1 MRLTPLKYLK
11 YNDMKTR
18 IIFSLLALTFLWS
31 CSTSMKYTWT
41 KDNFEGKKFE
51 KILVLTISK
60 NLKSRTLF
68 ENTVVQYL
76 GEEGI
81 NATNALNVFTPVE
94 DMNDLTEAEIEKRIT
109 DGNYDGVL
117 VTSLIDINTRD
128 VRVNNSTPY
137 YPYMY
142 GGYYGYGYGSFIYSN
157 YNYMYSIDSYREEKT
172 FVLETRLYDVNEVNQ
187 KEAVVWSGQSEL
199 VDPSG
204 SESASKS
211 YSDKLVRTLMESGTI
226 KK

>member
-1 MRLTPLKYLK
+1 MV
-11 YNDMKTR
+11 
-18 IIFSLLALTFLWS
+18 FLWS
-31 CSTSMKYTWT
+31 CSTTMKYTWT
-41 KDNFEGKKFE
+41 KENFEGKKFE

-68 ENTVVQYL
+68 ENTVVEL
-76 GEEGI
+76 LADEGI
-81 NATNALNVFTPVE
+81 TATNALNVFTPVE
-94 DMNDLTEAEIEKRIT
+94 DMKKLTEAEIEKRIK
-109 DGNYDGVL
+109 GGGYDAVL
-117 VTSLIDINTRD
+117 ITSLIDINTRD
-128 VRVNNSTPY
+128 VRVNNTTPY

-142 GGYYGYGYGSFIYSN
+142 GGYYGYGYRSFIYSN

-172 FVLETRLYDVNEVNQ
+172 YVLETRLYDVNEPDNKQ
-187 KEAVVWSGQSEL
+187 AIVWSGQSEL

-211 YSDKLVRTLMESGTI
+211 YSTTLVKTLMESGTI